1 MDGPK
6 LPAPKDGWKNTTLW
20 HILIP
25 VISKSKPQMDRH
37 RDDYLLRIKD
47 LYIIIVIRQVLRKG
61 DFL

>member
-1 MDGPK
+1 
-6 LPAPKDGWKNTTLW
+6 
-20 HILIP
+20 

-61 DFL
+61 DFQ